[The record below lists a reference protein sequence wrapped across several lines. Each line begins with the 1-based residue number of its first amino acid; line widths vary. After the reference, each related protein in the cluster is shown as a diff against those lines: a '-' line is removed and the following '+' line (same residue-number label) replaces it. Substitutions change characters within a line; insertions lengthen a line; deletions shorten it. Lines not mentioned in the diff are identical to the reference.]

1 MLIRPNFA
9 REHDK
14 DHPMIRTL
22 ALLALA
28 AVALAGC
35 ATASRFDA
43 AGDVHSLLVAI
54 RNGDRASFDRYVDR
68 PALKA
73 ALEGRVMRETSR
85 ADMDDGAR
93 ALTALLAP
101 GLADIAVDAL
111 IRPEVF
117 RAVANY
123 YGYTPDKP
131 LPDRLAIGAALKYL
145 PDGRVCAT
153 KKKDGPC
160 LLTFTNVEGT
170 WKLSGFEG
178 DLADLRGKGRKIP

>member
-1 MLIRPNFA
+1 
-9 REHDK
+9 
-14 DHPMIRTL
+14 MIRTF

-28 AVALAGC
+28 VVTLAGC

-43 AGDVHSLLVAI
+43 AGDVHSLLVSI
-54 RNGDRASFDRYVDR
+54 RDGDRASFDRYVDR
-68 PALKA
+68 KALKQS
-73 ALEGRVMRETSR
+73 LEGRVMRETSR

-93 ALTALLAP
+93 ALAALIAP
-101 GLADIAVDAL
+101 NLADIAVDAL

-131 LPDRLAIGAALKYL
+131 LPDRLAIGSSLKYL

-153 KKKDGPC
+153 RKKDGPC
-160 LLTFTNVEGT
+160 LLVFTKVEDT

-178 DLADLRGKGRKIP
+178 EMTDLRARPR

>member
-1 MLIRPNFA
+1 
-9 REHDK
+9 
-14 DHPMIRTL
+14 MIRTL
-22 ALLALA
+22 ALFALA
-28 AVALAGC
+28 ALTLAGC

-54 RNGDRASFDRYVDR
+54 RDNDRAAFDRYVDR

-73 ALEGRVMRETSR
+73 SLEGRVMRETTR

-93 ALTALLAP
+93 ALAALIAP
-101 GLADIAVDAL
+101 NLADLAVEAL
-111 IRPEVF
+111 IRPDVF
-117 RAVANY
+117 RAIARS

-131 LPDRLAIGAALKYL
+131 LPDRLTIGASLKYL
-145 PDGRVCAT
+145 DDGRVCAT

-160 LLTFTNVEGT
+160 LLMFTNVEGT

-178 DLADLRGKGRKIP
+178 DLADLRGKGRKTP

>member
-1 MLIRPNFA
+1 MFRSF
-9 REHDK
+9 
-14 DHPMIRTL
+14 

-28 AVALAGC
+28 AFVLAGC

-54 RNGDRASFDRYVDR
+54 RDNNRAEFDRYVDR
-68 PALKA
+68 RALKA
-73 ALEGRVMRETSR
+73 SLEGRLMRETSR

-93 ALTALLAP
+93 AVAALLAP
-101 GLADIAVDAL
+101 GLADIAVDAM

-117 RAVANY
+117 RAAANY
-123 YGYTPDKP
+123 YGYTADKP
-131 LPDRLAIGAALKYL
+131 LPDWLAIGGALKYL

-178 DLADLRGKGRKIP
+178 DLADLRGKPKPRKTP

>member
-1 MLIRPNFA
+1 MFRSF
-9 REHDK
+9 
-14 DHPMIRTL
+14 

-54 RNGDRASFDRYVDR
+54 RDSDRAAFDRYVDR

-73 ALEGRVMRETSR
+73 SLEGRLMRETDR
-85 ADMDDGAR
+85 ANMDDGAR

-101 GLADIAVDAL
+101 GLASLAVDTM

-117 RAVANY
+117 RAAASY

-131 LPDRLAIGAALKYL
+131 LPDRLAIGGALKYL
-145 PDGRVCAT
+145 PDGKVCAT
-153 KKKDGPC
+153 KKKNGPC
-160 LLTFTNVEGT
+160 LLVFTNVERT

-178 DLADLRGKGRKIP
+178 DLAGLRGRPKPIKTP

>member
-1 MLIRPNFA
+1 
-9 REHDK
+9 
-14 DHPMIRTL
+14 MIRTL

-28 AVALAGC
+28 AVTLSGC

-54 RNGDRASFDRYVDR
+54 RDNDRAAFDRYVDR
-68 PALKA
+68 KALKQS
-73 ALEGRVMRETSR
+73 LEGRVMRETTR
-85 ADMDDGAR
+85 PDMDDGAR
-93 ALTALLAP
+93 ALAALIAP
-101 GLADIAVDAL
+101 NLADIAVEAL

-117 RAVANY
+117 RAIANY

-131 LPDRLAIGAALKYL
+131 LPDRLAIGASLKYL
-145 PDGRVCAT
+145 DDGRVCAT

-160 LLTFTNVEGT
+160 LLIFTNVAGT

-178 DLADLRGKGRKIP
+178 DLADLRGKPRKTP

>member
-1 MLIRPNFA
+1 
-9 REHDK
+9 
-14 DHPMIRTL
+14 MIRTL
-22 ALLALA
+22 VLLAFSI
-28 AVALAGC
+28 VTLAGC

-54 RNGDRASFDRYVDR
+54 RDNDRDAFDRYVDR
-68 PALKA
+68 KALKQN
-73 ALEGRVMRETSR
+73 LEGRVMRETTR
-85 ADMDDGAR
+85 PDMDDGAR
-93 ALTALLAP
+93 ALAALIAP
-101 GLADIAVDAL
+101 NLADVAVEAL
-111 IRPEVF
+111 IRPQVF
-117 RAVANY
+117 RAIANY

-178 DLADLRGKGRKIP
+178 DLADLRGKGRKTP

>member
-1 MLIRPNFA
+1 MFRSF
-9 REHDK
+9 
-14 DHPMIRTL
+14 

-28 AVALAGC
+28 VLALAGC

-54 RNGDRASFDRYVDR
+54 RDNDRAEFELYIDRK
-68 PALKA
+68 ALKQN
-73 ALEGRVMRETSR
+73 LEGRLMRETSR
-85 ADMDDGAR
+85 AEMDDGAR
-93 ALTALLAP
+93 ALAALLAP
-101 GLADIAVDAL
+101 SLADVAVEAL

-117 RAVANY
+117 RATASY

-178 DLADLRGKGRKIP
+178 DLSDLRGKPKPRKTP

>member
-1 MLIRPNFA
+1 
-9 REHDK
+9 
-14 DHPMIRTL
+14 MIRTL
-22 ALLALA
+22 ALLALT
-28 AVALAGC
+28 VVTLAGC

-54 RNGDRASFDRYVDR
+54 RDNDREAFDRYVDR
-68 PALKA
+68 PALKQN
-73 ALEGRVMRETSR
+73 LEGRVMRETTR

-93 ALTALLAP
+93 ALAALIAP
-101 GLADIAVDAL
+101 NLADIAVEAL

-117 RAVANY
+117 RAIANY

-131 LPDRLAIGAALKYL
+131 LPDRLAIGASLKYL
-145 PDGRVCAT
+145 DDGRVCAT

-178 DLADLRGKGRKIP
+178 DLADLRGQRRKTP

>member
-1 MLIRPNFA
+1 MLRSF
-9 REHDK
+9 
-14 DHPMIRTL
+14 

-28 AVALAGC
+28 ALALAGC

-54 RNGDRASFDRYVDR
+54 RDNDRAEFDRYVDR
-68 PALKA
+68 KALKQS
-73 ALEGRVMRETSR
+73 LEGRLVRETSR

-93 ALTALLAP
+93 AVAALLAP
-101 GLADIAVDAL
+101 GLADIAVDAM

-117 RAVANY
+117 RAAANY
-123 YGYTPDKP
+123 YGYTADKP
-131 LPDRLAIGAALKYL
+131 LPDRLAIGGALKYL

-160 LLTFTNVEGT
+160 LLVFTNVEGT

-178 DLADLRGKGRKIP
+178 DLSDLRGKPKPRKTP